1 MAWVYLEV
9 CLLPLEI
16 GHWLKHALGHNG
28 NLRMSDPR
36 TFAFLGDV
44 QQQQQRFEF
53 VFTCSHLS
61 RYGHGNT
68 TGAKQVVS

>member
-1 MAWVYLEV
+1 MVWVYLEM

-16 GHWLKHALGHNG
+16 GHWLIHALGHNG
-28 NLRMSDPR
+28 NLRMSDPP

-44 QQQQQRFEF
+44 QRQLRFEF
-53 VFTCSHLS
+53 AFTCSHLS

-68 TGAKQVVS
+68 TGAKWVVS

>member
-1 MAWVYLEV
+1 MVWVYLAM

-16 GHWLKHALGHNG
+16 GHWLIHALGHNG
-28 NLRMSDPR
+28 NLRMSDPP

-44 QQQQQRFEF
+44 QRQQRFEF
-53 VFTCSHLS
+53 AFTCSHLS

-68 TGAKQVVS
+68 TGAKWVVS